1 MLELVL
7 AKVFS
12 PCFGPSNSSDIPL
25 FKKFKAIWNEVDT
38 HNVSYIPTNPQA
50 ADFKQSTI
58 AFLQRDD
65 ILQMQVRDDYKELIE
80 LTLAVLGM
88 PPTHIH

>member
-12 PCFGPSNSSDIPL
+12 LCFGPSNSPDISL
-25 FKKFKAIWNEVDT
+25 FKKCKAIWNEVDT
-38 HNVSYIPTNPQA
+38 HNISYIPTNPQA
-50 ADFKQSTI
+50 AGFKQSTI

-65 ILQMQVRDDYKELIE
+65 ILQVQVRDDYKELIE
-80 LTLAVLGM
+80 LMLAVLGM